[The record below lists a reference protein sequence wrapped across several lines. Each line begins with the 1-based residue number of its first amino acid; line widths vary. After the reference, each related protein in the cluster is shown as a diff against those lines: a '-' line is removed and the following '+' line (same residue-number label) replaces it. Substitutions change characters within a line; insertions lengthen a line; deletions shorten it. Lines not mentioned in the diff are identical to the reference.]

1 MLRKS
6 VAILSVFLSFI
17 TADAVALG
25 LGRVSVESSLNQPL
39 TVRIEILQLGDTRL
53 EDVNIQVASPEDFL
67 RFNIERAAFLNNIRF
82 DTDAGPQGN
91 FVILT
96 TNQIVR
102 EPYLSFILDT
112 RWTNGR
118 LLSEHTILLDLPV
131 YEDEVRTET
140 QVRRPISAVLPPRS
154 APQIA
159 EPAVVAPTSSAPS
172 VQPIIQPEVI
182 AAPNAGDTP
191 TEDPSVEDP
200 SVEEASTEDP
210 SVEETSTESPSVE
223 ETSTADAAAL
233 DASNQ
238 AANSSD
244 DAAIALTQ
252 NTAAETD
259 PQSAEE
265 EPVVESADDS
275 EPSAELE
282 EAPEDIIDNDSEELV
297 AESEIT
303 DESAN
308 DDLVDASGDT
318 VSEEPVEAEQADEV
332 APAPETLMTG
342 PSDTLSDIAL
352 RVRPDNSVSIQQT
365 MLAIQELNPDAF
377 TGGNI
382 NRLRSGEVLRVP
394 SITEIQAIGQRE
406 AVAEVSRQNQQVTT
420 DVQPLA
426 APSNAVPAQ
435 DEEAS
440 GQLSVITSDID
451 ADSAGGA
458 GVMEDADDTV
468 LDGRIS
474 ELENQLALRAEDADR
489 ARIEKEEL
497 ESRLAELDEQIA
509 AAQEIIR
516 LRDLQLAQLQQSLAD
531 AAAEAE
537 RQAQELQSAATI
549 SAEIAETQPSGLVD
563 SLLRTLMGNSIAF
576 IAAVVAV
583 ILLLAGFLVMRNK
596 TKQPD
601 EEELDTIKEDEFKGV
616 TDAKDVTEDNDGSDA
631 AMGAEFHDYREA
643 ELDSEL
649 DDIISIGGQSQRD
662 SEIFA
667 DPVLNAD
674 QDIGSE
680 VDLLVENDQLEQAD
694 LLLAQALRQSP
705 GDSQLLLK
713 RLEVIAARGDL
724 SAFEMQA
731 ETLQK
736 ENDPAINGKIDSL
749 RKDLAVNTIVEPQGQ
764 DSFDNEA
771 ETRREKAET
780 ASFLDDLGID
790 LDSFEDD
797 AFHIADDSIEETQTS
812 KPLDVSLDDIT
823 EETEPDAIDLMFDLG
838 AEPEPDISE
847 SAAEKPDEE
856 EKSAAANEV
865 DFDLGE
871 AGKAA
876 QPELIAEPI
885 DDEVDIETLEFD
897 HPVES
902 DFSGGDSKDPEDL
915 EIDTLEFE
923 IADPAEEEP
932 AVIEEELDLETFSF
946 DSAPESVPNDEPVN
960 DVEDD
965 DNVLDFNFDS
975 ADAKAE
981 PEAIADH
988 DAFDFDLDDDSTA
1001 TASEKSEAS
1010 EESEDEISLD
1020 FGDAN
1025 GSGNAAPANDP
1036 AAIEDDFDFDLNELE
1051 IDADDIDADDIDV
1064 SDVGIGLTDDD
1075 FLDLDLDLDSE
1086 ADSDV
1091 GSDESLAKPS
1101 VSLDS
1106 AADDET
1112 FSLDDKF
1119 DEPQAKAD
1127 PVADSPAAAGDDL
1140 EFLSED
1146 DIAFEATDF
1155 EGDPESLSDEDETA
1169 TKLEL
1174 AYAYQK
1180 MGDAEGAQEI
1190 LREVIA
1196 EGTEAQTKEARELME
1211 TLKSSSD

>member
-39 TVRIEILQLGDTRL
+39 RVRIEVLQLGDTRL

-67 RFNIERAAFLNNIRF
+67 RFNIERATFLNNIRF
-82 DTDAGPQGN
+82 DTDAGPQGD

-131 YEDEVRTET
+131 YEDEAIAEAA
-140 QVRRPISAVLPPRS
+140 VRRPISAVLPPRS
-154 APQIA
+154 PPQIA
-159 EPAVVAPTSSAPS
+159 EPATVAPISSVPS

-182 AAPNAGDTP
+182 AAPSAEDTQA
-191 TEDPSVEDP
+191 EDIAVEQTSV
-200 SVEEASTEDP
+200 
-210 SVEETSTESPSVE
+210 
-223 ETSTADAAAL
+223 ADTAAL
-233 DASNQ
+233 DASSQ
-238 AANSSD
+238 AENSSA
-244 DAAIALTQ
+244 DAPSALTQ
-252 NTAAETD
+252 NAAAETD
-259 PQSAEE
+259 SQAVVEEPAVEEPAVEEAIVEEPVEETSVEE
-265 EPVVESADDS
+265 EPAVEP
-275 EPSAELE
+275 EPLAELDE
-282 EAPEDIIDNDSEELV
+282 TSEDIIDDEPKELV
-297 AESEIT
+297 AEAEIT

-308 DDLVDASGDT
+308 DDLADASDET
-318 VSEEPVEAEQADEV
+318 VSEEPVEAEQVVEEV
-332 APAPETLMTG
+332 KPAPETIMTG

-377 TGGNI
+377 TDGNI

-394 SITEIQAIGQRE
+394 SITDIQAIGQRE

-426 APSNAVPAQ
+426 APSSAVPAQ
-435 DEEAS
+435 NEEAS

-451 ADSAGGA
+451 ADSASGA
-458 GVMEDADDTV
+458 GVTEDADDTA

-474 ELENQLALRAEDADR
+474 ELENQLALREEEADR

-531 AAAEAE
+531 AAAESE
-537 RQAQELQSAATI
+537 RQAQELQSTAAIAT
-549 SAEIAETQPSGLVD
+549 EIAAQTQPTGFVD
-563 SLLRTLMGNSIAF
+563 GLLRTLMGNSIAF

-601 EEELDTIKEDEFKGV
+601 EEDLDTIKEDEFKGV

-631 AMGAEFHDYREA
+631 AMRAEFHDYKEA

-649 DDIISIGGQSQRD
+649 DDIISVGGQSQRD

-667 DPVLNAD
+667 DPVLDAD

-680 VDLLVENDQLEQAD
+680 VDLLIENDLLEQAD

-705 GDSQLLLK
+705 DDSQLLLK

-731 ETLQK
+731 EILQK
-736 ENDPAINGKIDSL
+736 ENNPAINEKIDSL
-749 RKDLAVNTIVEPQGQ
+749 RKDLAANTIAELSGQ
-764 DSFDNEA
+764 ASADSDA
-771 ETRREKAET
+771 ETLRQKAET

-790 LDSFEDD
+790 LESFEDD
-797 AFHIADDSIEETQTS
+797 AFHLADDPIEDKQTS
-812 KPLDVSLDDIT
+812 KPLEVSLDDMP
-823 EETEPDAIDLMFDLG
+823 EETEPDAVDLMFDLG
-838 AEPEPDISE
+838 AESESDISE
-847 SAAEKPDEE
+847 PAL
-856 EKSAAANEV
+856 EKSDHEETAATVNEV
-865 DFDLGE
+865 DFDLE
-871 AGKAA
+871 ETDQAA
-876 QPELIAEPI
+876 QSELIAEPV
-885 DDEVDIETLEFD
+885 DDKVDFETLEFD
-897 HPVES
+897 QAVKS
-902 DFSGGDSKDPEDL
+902 DLAEGGSKDPKDL
-915 EIDTLEFE
+915 EIDTLEFDVPE
-923 IADPAEEEP
+923 QAEEVP
-932 AVIEEELDLETFSF
+932 AALEEKLDLETFSF
-946 DSAPESVPNDEPVN
+946 DSPPASVPNDEPVSV
-960 DVEDD
+960 VEDD

-975 ADAKAE
+975 ADVKVE
-981 PEAIADH
+981 PEAKVDH
-988 DAFDFDLDDDSTA
+988 DAFDFDLDEDSTA
-1001 TASEKSEAS
+1001 TVVEKSEGPEDS
-1010 EESEDEISLD
+1010 ENEISLD

-1025 GSGNAAPANDP
+1025 ESDSAASVKDP
-1036 AAIEDDFDFDLNELE
+1036 TAIEDDFDFDLNELE
-1051 IDADDIDADDIDV
+1051 IDADDIDI
-1064 SDVGIGLTDDD
+1064 SDVGIELTDDD
-1075 FLDLDLDLDSE
+1075 FLDLDSD
-1086 ADSDV
+1086 ADSDLSGDK
-1091 GSDESLAKPS
+1091 GSAKPS

-1106 AADDET
+1106 TADDGS
-1112 FSLDDKF
+1112 FGFDDEL
-1119 DEPQAKAD
+1119 DEPKTNAD
-1127 PVADSPAAAGDDL
+1127 TLVEPPTASGDDL

-1146 DIAFEATDF
+1146 DIAFEGPDF